1 MHHGVRACAG
11 KRRLDLLAVRQI
23 ALDESCPRI
32 YSAAMTFAEIIED
45 GGFMAFIEKQFGAD
59 APDIARP
66 QRREFSSREVPA
78 CLSPVSKESVSGYV
92 FFYC

>member
-32 YSAAMTFAEIIED
+32 YSAAMAFAEIIED
-45 GGFMAFIEKQFGAD
+45 SGFMAFIEKQFGAD
-59 APDIARP
+59 APDIAGAP
-66 QRREFSSREVPA
+66 NDENFHPAKFRRA
-78 CLSPVSKESVSGYV
+78 
-92 FFYC
+92 